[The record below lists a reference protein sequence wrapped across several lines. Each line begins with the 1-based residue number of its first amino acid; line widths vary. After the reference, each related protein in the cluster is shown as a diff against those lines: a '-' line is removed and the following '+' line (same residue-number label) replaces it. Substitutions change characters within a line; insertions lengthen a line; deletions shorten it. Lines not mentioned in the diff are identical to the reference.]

1 MRLYLSSFR
10 IGNCP
15 DRLVALARG
24 GRRAAVIANAT
35 DVYPPDGRTEAVAR
49 EIEALT
55 DLGFDAAELDLREY
69 FDTSGVQD
77 ALREHD
83 LIWVR
88 GGDVFTLRYTLA
100 RSGADIALIELLA
113 EDEVA
118 YGGYSAG
125 PCVLG
130 PSLVG
135 LDEVDNPAWVKS
147 LYGADPIFD
156 GLGVLDYCIVPH
168 VGTPEHPESAACER
182 LAERYRREGTPH
194 KAIRDGQV
202 LIVDGE
208 TTSVVT
214 RPQPG

>member
-1 MRLYLSSFR
+1 M
-10 IGNCP
+10 
-15 DRLVALARG
+15 ALARG

-35 DVYPPDGRTEAVAR
+35 DVYPPDGRTEAVER
-49 EIEALT
+49 EIDALSG
-55 DLGFDAAELDLREY
+55 LGFDAAELDLREY
-69 FDTSGVQD
+69 FDTTGVQD
-77 ALREHD
+77 ALREYD

-88 GGDVFTLRYTLA
+88 GGDVFTLRYSLA

-113 EDEVA
+113 DDVVA

-135 LDEVDNPAWVKS
+135 LDEVDDPAWVKS
-147 LYGADPIFD
+147 LYGAEAILD

-182 LAERYRREGTPH
+182 LAERYRSDGTPH

-202 LIVDGE
+202 LIVEGD
-208 TTSVVT
+208 SSFLC
-214 RPQPG
+214 P